1 MLFRFFCDFHFFCFQ
16 LCSVCF
22 CVVLQFRGL
31 SFSLYTHNF
40 FRLLCVCVC
49 VCAVSDHVIV
59 KSFVASS
66 ASCSSNG
73 FILI

>member
-31 SFSLYTHNF
+31 SFSLFSHNF
-40 FRLLCVCVC
+40 FCLLCVCVQS
-49 VCAVSDHVIV
+49 VTTSL
-59 KSFVASS
+59 
-66 ASCSSNG
+66 SNP
-73 FILI
+73 LLHLLHLVLPTALS

>member
-1 MLFRFFCDFHFFCFQ
+1 
-16 LCSVCF
+16 
-22 CVVLQFRGL
+22 VLQFRGL
-31 SFSLYTHNF
+31 SFSLFTHNF
-40 FRLLCVCVC
+40 FGLLC
-49 VCAVSDHVIV
+49 VCAVSDHIIV